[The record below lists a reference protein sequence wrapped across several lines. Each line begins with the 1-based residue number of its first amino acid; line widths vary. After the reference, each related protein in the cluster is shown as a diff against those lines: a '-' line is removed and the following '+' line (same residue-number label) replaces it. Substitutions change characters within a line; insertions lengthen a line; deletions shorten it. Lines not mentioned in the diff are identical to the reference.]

1 MIYATTKPPHE
12 YIVTIDGIEVGL
24 WMTYGYDP
32 GLFNLLSRISVEF
45 FQYEGGEFDVIPDG
59 KKAARL
65 FRDDTIIESLDFKFN
80 SGLSMRDVLKNTTPR
95 EMFDLF
101 ERTKEIENLPLLEFY
116 RIREKDTRSNLLG
129 GLFFSMYMRILQYE
143 KHYRG
148 TTFKDGKLVKAQ
160 FRSNLNAT
168 EASYLKENSAA
179 LLKGY
184 KKGFG
189 L

>member
-1 MIYATTKPPHE
+1 MIYATTKPPE
-12 YIVTIDGIEVGL
+12 QYTVTIESYPVGL
-24 WMTYGYDP
+24 WITYGYDP
-32 GLFNLLSRISVEF
+32 ELFNLLSRIAVEF

-80 SGLSMRDVLKNTTPR
+80 SGLSMRDVLNNTTPK

-129 GLFFSMYMRILQYE
+129 GLFFSMYMRVLQYE

-148 TTFKDGKLVKAQ
+148 AQSTEGKVIRAS

>member
-1 MIYATTKPPHE
+1 MIYCTTKPPE
-12 YIVTIDGIEVGL
+12 QYTVTIESYPVGL
-24 WMTYGYDP
+24 WITYGYDP
-32 GLFNLLSRISVEF
+32 ELFNLISRVAVEL
-45 FQYEGGEFDVIPDG
+45 FQYEGDIFDVIPDG

-65 FRDDTIIESLDFKFN
+65 FRDDTIIASMDFKFK
-80 SGLSMRDVLKNTTPR
+80 SGLSMRDVLKNTAPK

-101 ERTKEIENLPLLEFY
+101 ERTKEIENLPLIEFY
-116 RIREKDTRSNLLG
+116 RIRAKDTRSNLLG
-129 GLFFSMYMRILQYE
+129 GLFYSMYMRVLQYE

-148 TTFKDGKLVKAQ
+148 AMSKDGKLVKAQ

-168 EASYLKENSAA
+168 EVAYLKENSSA